1 MPEFR
6 TLMSW
11 SLRQR
16 GMRGVV
22 TVTLGGDK
30 LHLTAANDVSMVIEA
45 QQVERLRVGVDKSDK
60 SGPVF
65 ATRIWLQGDDKA
77 LYISVRRHDMNDYAA
92 TIGGFAERLPVE
104 KLETGL
110 TLATRRWIIG
120 LLTLSL
126 VFALVA
132 WAFALRDKPL
142 WQGMAVSA
150 LPLAVLVI
158 AVAATRKW
166 VPRPAGTHAAFAKA
180 LRGEA

>member
-1 MPEFR
+1 
-6 TLMSW
+6 MSW

-22 TVTLGGDK
+22 TVTLDGDK
-30 LHLTAANDVSMVIEA
+30 LHLTAANDVSIVIEA
-45 QQVERLRVGVDKSDK
+45 QQVVRLRAGVDKSDK

-65 ATRIWLQGDDKA
+65 ATRIWLQCDDGP
-77 LYISVRRHDMNDYAA
+77 LLISVRRQDMNDYAG
-92 TIGGFAERLPVE
+92 TIGGFAELLAAE

-110 TLATRRWIIG
+110 TVAGRRWTIG
-120 LLTLSL
+120 LLTLPL

-150 LPLAVLVI
+150 LPLVVLVI
-158 AVAATRKW
+158 AVLATRKW
-166 VPRPAGTHAAFAKA
+166 VPRPAGTHAVFGQA